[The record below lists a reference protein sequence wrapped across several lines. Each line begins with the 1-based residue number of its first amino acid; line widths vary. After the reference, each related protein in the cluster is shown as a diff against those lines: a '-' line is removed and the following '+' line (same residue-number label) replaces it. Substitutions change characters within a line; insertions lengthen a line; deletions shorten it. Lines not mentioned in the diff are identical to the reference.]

1 MGISKWENN
10 VTERRGSLVSHPSGM
25 WYALKDLVC
34 WGPQVWCQWQAL
46 VFLCVSYTRYLQY
59 CVGREDTGILLPPLT
74 PLPLFSSSSFSS
86 ALHPLKIVM
95 STDRWY
101 IFISGCSWVSGR
113 NLHHTWNFCI
123 FFRNVFIYRSRGY
136 SLVSSLDDLTP
147 TLGSFSH
154 VISRVSC
161 FSWSYAHIPGDFEMP
176 RSVCGSVAFSLMPCG
191 SRPHRLPRVSPL
203 LEEFECQ
210 LSPPV
215 PINIFNKR
223 KTMQLS

>member
-1 MGISKWENN
+1 M
-10 VTERRGSLVSHPSGM
+10 
-25 WYALKDLVC
+25 
-34 WGPQVWCQWQAL
+34 
-46 VFLCVSYTRYLQY
+46 
-59 CVGREDTGILLPPLT
+59 
-74 PLPLFSSSSFSS
+74 
-86 ALHPLKIVM
+86 
-95 STDRWY
+95 
-101 IFISGCSWVSGR
+101 
-113 NLHHTWNFCI
+113 
-123 FFRNVFIYRSRGY
+123 FIYRSRGY
-136 SLVSSLDDLTP
+136 SLVSSLDDSTP

-215 PINIFNKR
+215 PGAILGPQEFGNCIWTQVCVCVCEGCFIQCLALSPLWDPGLLLRCLLKFCCDQIPNRNK
-223 KTMQLS
+223 